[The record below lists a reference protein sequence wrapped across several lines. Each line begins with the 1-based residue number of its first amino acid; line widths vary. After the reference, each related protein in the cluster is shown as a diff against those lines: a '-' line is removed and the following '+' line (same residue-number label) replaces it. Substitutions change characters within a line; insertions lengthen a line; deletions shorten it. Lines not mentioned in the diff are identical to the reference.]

1 MHKFRNLLI
10 KNINLNMS
18 NNLVDN
24 EGLVIFALGG
34 LGEVGKNTYCIE
46 TKNTIIIIDAGV
58 KFPEND
64 VQGIKYVIPDYK
76 YLKSSNKNKFLLIT
90 HGHEDH
96 IGAINILIQEVNVL
110 LIYAPKFA
118 AELIRHK
125 MSLLHAK
132 KPSIIEYDEN
142 SFFKINNGEIKVSFF
157 RVTHSIPD
165 AFGIVLETSEGRIA
179 TTGDFKI
186 DLTPIGKDIE
196 LNKIAFFGFK
206 GIDLLLSDS
215 TNAEIEGNTSSEK
228 SVYQNIDNIFS
239 HTLGRIII
247 STFSSS
253 ISRIQQIIDIACKHN
268 RKIVI
273 VGRSMEIAVQF
284 ARKNGYIKIKND
296 DFIDISEVE
305 NCNPNKVCI
314 ICTGSQGEPGSV
326 LSKIAGGEH
335 RIHIKPNDTVVFSSS
350 PIPGNSENINMIINI
365 LVKAGANIF
374 TNDKNLILHSSGH
387 PSKHDLQLMLKLFKP
402 KFFMPIHGNY
412 SMLKSHASVAEYIGI
427 KKENIFILENGD
439 SIILKKHNI
448 IRGPKI
454 FTDYLYLEDNST
466 MSPISSK
473 IIDERKKINEDGIV
487 VINIFFNSK
496 QKLILKPKISFFGLN
511 INNNIKNEIQNS
523 IFDHITQFLSSNSFD
538 KIKIENLVT
547 EIINKETIQLIQKN
561 PFTIP
566 FISIYE

>member
-1 MHKFRNLLI
+1 
-10 KNINLNMS
+10 MS

-365 LVKAGANIF
+365 LVKSGANIF

-566 FISIYE
+566 FVSIL

>member
-1 MHKFRNLLI
+1 MFNSLI
-10 KNINLNMS
+10 
-18 NNLVDN
+18 N
-24 EGLVIFALGG
+24 EGIAIFALGG

-46 TKNTIIIIDAGV
+46 TKNTIVIIDAGV
-58 KFPEND
+58 KFPEID
-64 VQGIKYVIPDYK
+64 IQGVKYVIPDYK
-76 YLKSSNKNKFLLIT
+76 YLKSNPKNKFLLIT

-96 IGAINILIQEVNVL
+96 IGAINIILQELNIL
-110 LIYAPKFA
+110 LIYASKFA

-125 MSLLHAK
+125 MDLLHIK
-132 KPSIIEYDEN
+132 KPSIVEYDEN

-165 AFGIVLETSEGRIA
+165 AFGIVLETSEGKIA

-228 SVYQNIDNIFS
+228 SVYQNINNIFS
-239 HTLGRIII
+239 NSLGRIIVT
-247 STFSSS
+247 TFSSS

-268 RKIVI
+268 RKIII

-284 ARKNGYIKIKND
+284 SRKNGYIKIKNSD
-296 DFIDISEVE
+296 LIDINEIE
-305 NCNPNKVCI
+305 NCDHNKICI
-314 ICTGSQGEPGSV
+314 ICTGSQGEAGSV
-326 LSKIAGGEH
+326 LSKISNGEH
-335 RIHIKPNDTVVFSSS
+335 KIHIKPNDTVIFSSS
-350 PIPGNSENINMIINI
+350 PIPGNSENINMIINT

-374 TNDKNLILHSSGH
+374 TNDNNLILHSSGH

-439 SIILKKHNI
+439 SIILKNHNI
-448 IRGPKI
+448 TRGPKI
-454 FTDYLYLEDNST
+454 FTDYLYLEDNNVIK
-466 MSPISSK
+466 PISSK
-473 IIDERKKINEDGIV
+473 IIEERKKINEEGIA
-487 VINIFFNSK
+487 IISILFNSK
-496 QKLILKPKISFFGLN
+496 YQFISKPKINFFGLN
-511 INNNIKNEIQNS
+511 VNNNIKNKIENIICDNVNQYL
-523 IFDHITQFLSSNSFD
+523 FSNSFD
-538 KIKIENLVT
+538 QIKIESLLIK
-547 EIINKETIQLIQKN
+547 IINKEIFQSIKKDPLI
-561 PFTIP
+561 IP
-566 FISIYE
+566 FISII